1 MWGRVREGGRAGLS
15 EGSATLFFPIGQ
27 RDPPP
32 RPSPNKEGG
41 REANDGAT
49 ENGLTGRGYDL
60 AVVGAGILGLACAL
74 AAARSGRRVVVI
86 DRDAQANG
94 ASIRNFGFITVT
106 GQQAGDCWRRAMRS
120 RDVWDEVAPAAGIQI
135 VHEGLLVVARRPEA
149 ARVLEAFAQSEMGA
163 GCRLHDG
170 AAAPRLQP
178 GLRGGFA
185 AVLESPHERR
195 VESREALPRLA
206 AWLERAHG
214 VEFRRGAAALGVTP
228 EGVSTSRGR
237 IGAGAVV
244 VCAGDDFH
252 TLFADR
258 IALYRLTRCKLQML
272 RARSRCGL
280 KLSRAVMTDL
290 SLVRYLGY
298 AELAEAQALRARLER
313 EQGAH
318 LAAGV
323 HLIAVGAADGSM
335 VVGDSHVYADTPDPF
350 ASEAFDELILD
361 EYEAL
366 FGERP
371 DIWERWT
378 GTYASAP
385 DRLMLTDA
393 PYPNVRL
400 AIVTSGTGASTAF
413 AIGEE
418 IIADLFG

>member
-1 MWGRVREGGRAGLS
+1 
-15 EGSATLFFPIGQ
+15 
-27 RDPPP
+27 
-32 RPSPNKEGG
+32 
-41 REANDGAT
+41 
-49 ENGLTGRGYDL
+49 LTRRGYDL
-60 AVVGAGILGLACAL
+60 AVVGAGILGQACAL
-74 AAARSGRRVVVI
+74 AAARKGKKVVVI

-94 ASIRNFGFITVT
+94 ASVRNFGFITVT
-106 GQQAGDCWRRAMRS
+106 GQQRGDCWRRAMRS
-120 RDVWDEVAPAAGIQI
+120 RDVWDEIAAPAGIEI
-135 VHEGLLVVARRPEA
+135 VHAGLLVVARRSEA
-149 ARVLEAFAQSEMGA
+149 ARVLEAFARSETGV

-178 GLRGGFA
+178 GLLGNAA

-195 VESREALPRLA
+195 VESRDALPRLA

-214 VEFRRGAAALGVTP
+214 VAFLRGTAALAVTP
-228 EGVSTSRGR
+228 NGVATSRGEV
-237 IGAGAVV
+237 GAGAVA

-258 IALYRLTRCKLQML
+258 IASYRLTRCKLQML
-272 RARSRCGL
+272 RARADVR
-280 KLSRAVMTDL
+280 LSRAVMTDL

-298 AELAEAQALRARLER
+298 AELAEAQVLRRRLDR

-335 VVGDSHVYADTPDPF
+335 VIGDSHVYADTPDPF
-350 ASEAFDELILD
+350 ASQAYDELILD

-366 FGERP
+366 FGGRP
-371 DIWERWT
+371 AIEERWT
-378 GTYASAP
+378 GTYASAD
-385 DRLMLTDA
+385 DRLMLVDA
-393 PYPNVRL
+393 PYPNVRV

-418 IIADLFG
+418 IIAGLEVS